1 MNVSTKYEHNL
12 RKSLDWCFFWRQH
25 RKKKNKDNIGFLYAD
40 NAEQINGLVQIT
52 SEQET
57 MSFLQHKK
65 IDA

>member
-1 MNVSTKYEHNL
+1 MTGASFEDNIG
-12 RKSLDWCFFWRQH
+12 
-25 RKKKNKDNIGFLYAD
+25 KKNKDNIGFLYAD